1 MRQGCAVRLALAC
14 GCASAASTRQSF
26 ARPTLAE
33 QVGFREIEI
42 VPASFL
48 PARDV
53 AILNNVAAETVQR
66 EFADAIADAGR
77 RLTGLRFSVST
88 RFACLE
94 CRRRAATFK
103 AVRHFLC
110 ANPAVQQGCPYP
122 QYSPDFE
129 RMIAFVQRLRGRLA
143 TSRW

>member
-33 QVGFREIEI
+33 QVGFRETEI

-88 RFACLE
+88 RLRVLSAEGEPPRSKRCGTSFA
-94 CRRRAATFK
+94 RIPRYNRAAHTHST
-103 AVRHFLC
+103 V
-110 ANPAVQQGCPYP
+110 P
-122 QYSPDFE
+122 
-129 RMIAFVQRLRGRLA
+129 
-143 TSRW
+143 TSNG

>member
-1 MRQGCAVRLALAC
+1 MRQGCAVGLALAC
-14 GCASAASTRQSF
+14 GCASAASTRPF

-33 QVGFREIEI
+33 QVGFRETEI

-88 RFACLE
+88 RLRVLSAEGEPPRSKRCGTSFA
-94 CRRRAATFK
+94 RIPRYKRAAHTHST
-103 AVRHFLC
+103 APTC
-110 ANPAVQQGCPYP
+110 NG
-122 QYSPDFE
+122 
-129 RMIAFVQRLRGRLA
+129 
-143 TSRW
+143 

>member
-1 MRQGCAVRLALAC
+1 MGLALAC
-14 GCASAASTRQSF
+14 GCASAASTRPF

-143 TSRW
+143 TSR

>member
-1 MRQGCAVRLALAC
+1 MRQGCAVGLALAC
-14 GCASAASTRQSF
+14 GCASAASTRPF

-66 EFADAIADAGR
+66 EFADAIAAAGR

-88 RFACLE
+88 RLRVLSAECEPPRSKRCGTSFA
-94 CRRRAATFK
+94 RIPRYNRAAHTHST
-103 AVRHFLC
+103 V
-110 ANPAVQQGCPYP
+110 P
-122 QYSPDFE
+122 
-129 RMIAFVQRLRGRLA
+129 
-143 TSRW
+143 TSNG